1 MCPVS
6 KKHCVSKSKSKSC
19 GCCDALCFLS
29 SGIVKTIDSND
40 GVNKEKITFVL
51 GKKNIMYII

>member
-6 KKHCVSKSKSKSC
+6 KKHCVSKSKSKPC
-19 GCCDALCFLS
+19 GCCDALCFLL

-51 GKKNIMYII
+51 AKKNIMYII